1 MPRGKGK
8 KAAPKRKSKRLRQIN
23 PAPTPKATG
32 KVATSAKATPKSGK
46 KNVSKSKVPD
56 PASTVDE
63 LDKKILEMQ
72 EQKDKLLAQKSKK
85 KTSNQTVLPD
95 SNGESTDSSSEEEKE
110 EQDVAGKTKKGSNK
124 KSSEEDGTP
133 GK

>member
-23 PAPTPKATG
+23 PAPVPKAAR
-32 KVATSAKATPKSGK
+32 KAAADAKSTAKPGK

-56 PASTVDE
+56 PVPTVED

-72 EQKDKLLAQKSKK
+72 EQKRRCF
-85 KTSNQTVLPD
+85 
-95 SNGESTDSSSEEEKE
+95 
-110 EQDVAGKTKKGSNK
+110 
-124 KSSEEDGTP
+124 
-133 GK
+133 